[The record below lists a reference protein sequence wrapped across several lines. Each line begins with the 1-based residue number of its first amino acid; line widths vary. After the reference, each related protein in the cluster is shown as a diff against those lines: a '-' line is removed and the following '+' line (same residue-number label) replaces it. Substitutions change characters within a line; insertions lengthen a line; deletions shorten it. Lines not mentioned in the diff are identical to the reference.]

1 MSGPDRGDP
10 VVAEKERVMRAG
22 KPVGKAFLTAAVLVV
37 LTLSLGGTSASK
49 GVDRTATYEQL
60 KLFTDVLSII
70 QNQYVD
76 ETEPKEV
83 IYGAVRG
90 MLRVARPALLV
101 HGPRELPGDAGRD
114 LGELRRPRDRD
125 HDP

>member
-1 MSGPDRGDP
+1 
-10 VVAEKERVMRAG
+10 MRAG

-83 IYGAVRG
+83 IYGARS
-90 MLRVARPALLV
+90 RACCARSTRT
-101 HGPRELPGDAGRD
+101 PRSWIPRATGRC
-114 LGELRRPRDRD
+114 RSRPRAASAASASRSRCRD
-125 HDP
+125 DVLTVVAPIDGTPA

>member
-1 MSGPDRGDP
+1 
-10 VVAEKERVMRAG
+10 MRAG

-83 IYGAVRG
+83 IYGTFVTDKAYTTCFTGVVVPYVCTSG
-90 MLRVARPALLV
+90 SKVC
-101 HGPRELPGDAGRD
+101 GN
-114 LGELRRPRDRD
+114 
-125 HDP
+125 